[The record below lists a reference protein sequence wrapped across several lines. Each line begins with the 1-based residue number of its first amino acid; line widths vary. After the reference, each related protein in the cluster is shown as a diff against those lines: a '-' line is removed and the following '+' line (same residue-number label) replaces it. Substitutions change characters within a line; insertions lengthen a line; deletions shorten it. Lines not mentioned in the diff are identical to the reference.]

1 MEGFT
6 RANLFELFGDS
17 IQVSYASIP
26 IGGGPI
32 LSYRDAQRS
41 LSFRGAD
48 IRAQE
53 TELGEL
59 ITVTLEAIPDLR
71 TMTFTLML
79 PIVTVM
85 PQSSGTYIRVPG
97 VTATTPTTLAGPPP
111 GPERLYAVVTL
122 QGTAQFANSPTYF
135 RFTDTDGKPRF
146 VIELRDPNRIAHAR
160 RILSGEERSRIHV
173 QGTVV
178 KASAHYNPGW
188 SFHLAPESIDFF
200 ELAAEV
206 CDASMQYVEDHLDE
220 VGGST
225 LPGAHWCPWLS
236 RLVDEVLPGM
246 DGGTRV

>member
-6 RANLFELFGDS
+6 RANLFELSGDS
-17 IQVSYASIP
+17 IQVSYSSTTLF
-26 IGGGPI
+26 GGPI

-41 LSFRGAD
+41 LAFRGAE
-48 IRAQE
+48 IRALE

-71 TMTFTLML
+71 TMTFTLIL

-85 PQSSGTYIRVPG
+85 PQSSGTYMRAPG
-97 VTATTPTTLAGPPP
+97 VTTTTPITVAGPPP
-111 GPERLYAVVTL
+111 GPQKLYAVVNL
-122 QGTAQFANSPTYF
+122 QGTAQFADSPAYF

-146 VIELRDPNRIAHAR
+146 VIELRDRHRIAHAR

-178 KASAHYNPGW
+178 KESAPYNPGW
-188 SFHLAPESIDFF
+188 SFHLDPASIDFF
-200 ELAAEV
+200 GVAIEV
-206 CDASMQYVEDHLDE
+206 CDASMKYVEEHLDE

-225 LPGAHWCPWLS
+225 LPGSHWCPWSS
-236 RLVDEVLPGM
+236 RLVDEVPPGTY
-246 DGGTRV
+246 GRARA